1 MRYRGRRWNN
11 ILMLSV
17 IAFIG
22 VLNLPT
28 LIKAYLI
35 EPEPQVDSPYPY
47 LLNPAA
53 ELQALHFA
61 SGSIIQQDNQWV
73 YQFKGAD
80 SSQVASTPVSNTPVP
95 STQVVNTQVTST
107 QGTSVQD
114 TSAKKLSQRWKE
126 LVGTEVDAQTYTDLT
141 PRLNTPH
148 TIEVWYQDQE
158 EPQRITY
165 YRLPEFWLLKN
176 WNDQWLAVS
185 IEESYLFP
193 SFNANHSSKSDD

>member
-11 ILMLSV
+11 ILMFSV

-35 EPEPQVDSPYPY
+35 EPEPDVTVSSPYPS

-61 SGSIIQQDNQWV
+61 NWSVVLEDDHWV
-73 YQFKGAD
+73 YQFK
-80 SSQVASTPVSNTPVP
+80 
-95 STQVVNTQVTST
+95 
-107 QGTSVQD
+107 D
-114 TSAKKLSQRWKE
+114 TALPQTTNAQELSQRWKE
-126 LVGTEVDAQTYTDLT
+126 LVGTEVDSQTYADLS
-141 PRLNTPH
+141 PQLNTPH

-165 YRLPEFWLLKN
+165 YQLPQFWLLKN

-193 SFNANHSSKSDD
+193 SFGSEQSFKSDLSFKADKLSISDKPPKSDD

>member
-28 LIKAYLI
+28 LIKTYLI
-35 EPEPQVDSPYPY
+35 EPEPELQANSPYPY
-47 LLNPAA
+47 LLNPTA
-53 ELQALHFA
+53 ELQALHFTKW
-61 SGSIIQQDNQWV
+61 SVVQENGYWV
-73 YQFKGAD
+73 YQMKE
-80 SSQVASTPVSNTPVP
+80 SVSE
-95 STQVVNTQVTST
+95 Q
-107 QGTSVQD
+107 SV
-114 TSAKKLSQRWKE
+114 SAQELSQRWQQ
-126 LVGTEVDAQTYTDLT
+126 LVGTEVDSQTYTDLT
-141 PRLNTPH
+141 PQLNTPH

-165 YRLPEFWLLKN
+165 YQLPEFWLLKN

-193 SFNANHSSKSDD
+193 SLSSEDSFKSDKLSISDKPPKSDD

>member
-11 ILMLSV
+11 ILMFSV

-28 LIKAYLI
+28 LIKTYLI
-35 EPEPQVDSPYPY
+35 EPEPELQASSPYPY
-47 LLNPAA
+47 LLNPTA

-61 SGSIIQQDNQWV
+61 KWSVVQEDGHWV
-73 YQFKGAD
+73 YQFKETTLP
-80 SSQVASTPVSNTPVP
+80 QT
-95 STQVVNTQVTST
+95 
-107 QGTSVQD
+107 
-114 TSAKKLSQRWKE
+114 TSAQELSQRWKE
-126 LVGTEVDAQTYTDLT
+126 LVGTEVDSQTYTDLS
-141 PRLNTPH
+141 PQLNTPH

-165 YRLPEFWLLKN
+165 YQLPQFWLLKN

-193 SFNANHSSKSDD
+193 SFGSEQSFKSDLSFKADKLSISDKPPKSDD

>member
-1 MRYRGRRWNN
+1 
-11 ILMLSV
+11 MLSV

-35 EPEPQVDSPYPY
+35 EPEPEQQVSSPYPY
-47 LLNPAA
+47 LLNPRA
-53 ELQALHFA
+53 ELQALHFTKW
-61 SGSIIQQDNQWV
+61 SLVLEDGQWSYQLKGSALAQSI
-73 YQFKGAD
+73 
-80 SSQVASTPVSNTPVP
+80 
-95 STQVVNTQVTST
+95 
-107 QGTSVQD
+107 
-114 TSAKKLSQRWKE
+114 SAQERAQRWQQ
-126 LVGTEVDAQTYTDLT
+126 LVGTEVDPQTYTDLASQ
-141 PRLNTPH
+141 LNTPH

-165 YRLPEFWLLKN
+165 YQLPEFWLLKN

-193 SFNANHSSKSDD
+193 SLSQDNPSTSDD

>member
-28 LIKAYLI
+28 LIKTYLI
-35 EPEPQVDSPYPY
+35 EPEPELQANSPYPY
-47 LLNPAA
+47 LLNPTA

-61 SGSIIQQDNQWV
+61 HWSVVLEDDHWV
-73 YQFKGAD
+73 YQFKETTLP
-80 SSQVASTPVSNTPVP
+80 QT
-95 STQVVNTQVTST
+95 
-107 QGTSVQD
+107 
-114 TSAKKLSQRWKE
+114 TSAQELSQRWTE
-126 LVGTEVDAQTYTDLT
+126 LVGTEVDSQTYTDLS
-141 PRLNTPH
+141 PQLNTPH

-165 YRLPEFWLLKN
+165 YQLPQFWLLKN

-193 SFNANHSSKSDD
+193 SFGSDQSFKSDQSLKSDKLSISEKSPKSDD

>member
-1 MRYRGRRWNN
+1 
-11 ILMLSV
+11 MLSV

-35 EPEPQVDSPYPY
+35 EPEPEQQASSPYPY
-47 LLNPAA
+47 LLNPGA
-53 ELQALHFA
+53 ELQALYFA
-61 SGSIIQQDNQWV
+61 KWSLVLEDGQWDYQLKGSAPAQSI
-73 YQFKGAD
+73 
-80 SSQVASTPVSNTPVP
+80 
-95 STQVVNTQVTST
+95 
-107 QGTSVQD
+107 
-114 TSAKKLSQRWKE
+114 SAQERAQRWQQ
-126 LVGTEVDAQTYTDLT
+126 LVGTEVDSQTYTDLASQ
-141 PRLNTPH
+141 LSTPH

-165 YRLPEFWLLKN
+165 YQLPEFWLLKN

-193 SFNANHSSKSDD
+193 NLSQDNPSTSDD

>member
-28 LIKAYLI
+28 LIKTYLI
-35 EPEPQVDSPYPY
+35 EPEPESELQVSSLYPY
-47 LLNPAA
+47 LLNPTA

-61 SGSIIQQDNQWV
+61 NWSVVLEDDHWV
-73 YQFKGAD
+73 YQFKETTLP
-80 SSQVASTPVSNTPVP
+80 QT
-95 STQVVNTQVTST
+95 
-107 QGTSVQD
+107 
-114 TSAKKLSQRWKE
+114 TSAQELSQRWKE
-126 LVGTEVDAQTYTDLT
+126 LVGTEVDSQTYTDLS
-141 PRLNTPH
+141 PQLNTPH

-165 YRLPEFWLLKN
+165 YQLPQFWLLKN

-193 SFNANHSSKSDD
+193 SFGSDQSFKSDKLSTSNKQSISDKPMKSDD

>member
-11 ILMLSV
+11 ILMFSV

-35 EPEPQVDSPYPY
+35 EPEPEVKISGSYPS

-61 SGSIIQQDNQWV
+61 NWSVVVEDDHWA
-73 YQFKGAD
+73 YQFKD
-80 SSQVASTPVSNTPVP
+80 TVLPQT
-95 STQVVNTQVTST
+95 
-107 QGTSVQD
+107 
-114 TSAKKLSQRWKE
+114 TSAQELSQRWQE
-126 LVGTEVDAQTYTDLT
+126 LVGTEIDSQTYTDLS
-141 PRLNTPH
+141 PQLNTPH

-165 YRLPEFWLLKN
+165 YQLPQFWLLKN

-193 SFNANHSSKSDD
+193 SFGSDQSFKSYQSFKSDKLSISDEPSLSDD

>member
-28 LIKAYLI
+28 LIKTYLI
-35 EPEPQVDSPYPY
+35 EPEPEVKVSGSYPS

-61 SGSIIQQDNQWV
+61 NWSVVLEDDHWA
-73 YQFKGAD
+73 YQFKD
-80 SSQVASTPVSNTPVP
+80 TVLPQT
-95 STQVVNTQVTST
+95 
-107 QGTSVQD
+107 
-114 TSAKKLSQRWKE
+114 TSAQELSQRWQE
-126 LVGTEVDAQTYTDLT
+126 LVGTEVDSQTYTDLS
-141 PRLNTPH
+141 PQLNTPH

-165 YRLPEFWLLKN
+165 YQLPQFWLLKN

-185 IEESYLFP
+185 IEESYVFP
-193 SFNANHSSKSDD
+193 SFGSEDSFKSDHLFKADKLSISDEPSLSDD

>member
-1 MRYRGRRWNN
+1 
-11 ILMLSV
+11 MLSV

-35 EPEPQVDSPYPY
+35 EPEPEQQVSSPYPY
-47 LLNPAA
+47 LLNPGA

-61 SGSIIQQDNQWV
+61 KWSLVLEDGQWGYQLKGSAPAQSI
-73 YQFKGAD
+73 
-80 SSQVASTPVSNTPVP
+80 
-95 STQVVNTQVTST
+95 
-107 QGTSVQD
+107 
-114 TSAKKLSQRWKE
+114 SAQERAQRWQQ
-126 LVGTEVDAQTYTDLT
+126 LVGTEVDSQTYTSLASQ
-141 PRLNTPH
+141 LNTPH

-165 YRLPEFWLLKN
+165 YQLPEFWLLKN

-193 SFNANHSSKSDD
+193 SLSQDNP

>member
-28 LIKAYLI
+28 LIKTYLI
-35 EPEPQVDSPYPY
+35 EPEPESELQVSSPYPY
-47 LLNPAA
+47 LLNPTA

-61 SGSIIQQDNQWV
+61 DWSVVLEDSHWI
-73 YQFKGAD
+73 YQFKD
-80 SSQVASTPVSNTPVP
+80 TTLPQT
-95 STQVVNTQVTST
+95 
-107 QGTSVQD
+107 
-114 TSAKKLSQRWKE
+114 TSAQELSQRWQE
-126 LVGTEVDAQTYTDLT
+126 LVGTEIDSQTYTDLS
-141 PRLNTPH
+141 PQLNTPH

-165 YRLPEFWLLKN
+165 YQLPEFWLLKN

-193 SFNANHSSKSDD
+193 SFGSEDSFKSDHIFKADKLSISDKPPKLDD

>member
-11 ILMLSV
+11 ILMFSV

-47 LLNPAA
+47 LLNPKA

-61 SGSIIQQDNQWV
+61 KWSVIQQDNQWV
-73 YQFKGAD
+73 YQFKGTDFPQTTNA
-80 SSQVASTPVSNTPVP
+80 QE
-95 STQVVNTQVTST
+95 
-107 QGTSVQD
+107 
-114 TSAKKLSQRWKE
+114 LSQRWID
-126 LVGTEVDAQTYTDLT
+126 LVGTEVDSQTYTDLT

-165 YRLPEFWLLKN
+165 YQLPEFWLLKN

-193 SFNANHSSKSDD
+193 SFSSKPSFKSDKLSISDKPPKSDD

>member
-28 LIKAYLI
+28 LIKTYLI
-35 EPEPQVDSPYPY
+35 EPEPELQASSPYPY
-47 LLNPAA
+47 LLNPTA

-61 SGSIIQQDNQWV
+61 DWSVVLEDDHWV
-73 YQFKGAD
+73 YQFK
-80 SSQVASTPVSNTPVP
+80 
-95 STQVVNTQVTST
+95 
-107 QGTSVQD
+107 D
-114 TSAKKLSQRWKE
+114 TTLPQTTNAQELSQRWKE
-126 LVGTEVDAQTYTDLT
+126 LVGTEVDSQTYTDLSSQ
-141 PRLNTPH
+141 LNTPH
-148 TIEVWYQDQE
+148 TIEVWYQDRE

-165 YRLPEFWLLKN
+165 YQLPQFWLLKN

-193 SFNANHSSKSDD
+193 SVGSEDSFKSDHLFKADKLSISDKSPVSDKLTKADD

>member
-1 MRYRGRRWNN
+1 
-11 ILMLSV
+11 MLSV

-35 EPEPQVDSPYPY
+35 EPEPDQQVSSPYPY
-47 LLNPAA
+47 LLNPRA

-61 SGSIIQQDNQWV
+61 KWSLVLEDGQWGYQLKGSAPAQSI
-73 YQFKGAD
+73 
-80 SSQVASTPVSNTPVP
+80 
-95 STQVVNTQVTST
+95 
-107 QGTSVQD
+107 
-114 TSAKKLSQRWKE
+114 SAQERAQRWQQ
-126 LVGTEVDAQTYTDLT
+126 LVGTEVDSQTYTSLASQ
-141 PRLNTPH
+141 LNTPH

-165 YRLPEFWLLKN
+165 YQLPEFWLLKN

-193 SFNANHSSKSDD
+193 SLSSENP

>member
-11 ILMLSV
+11 ILMFSV

-28 LIKAYLI
+28 LIKTYLI
-35 EPEPQVDSPYPY
+35 EPEPEVKVSGSYPS

-61 SGSIIQQDNQWV
+61 NWSIVLEDDHWA
-73 YQFKGAD
+73 YQFKD
-80 SSQVASTPVSNTPVP
+80 TVLPQT
-95 STQVVNTQVTST
+95 
-107 QGTSVQD
+107 
-114 TSAKKLSQRWKE
+114 TSAQELSQRWQE
-126 LVGTEVDAQTYTDLT
+126 LVGTEVDSQTYTDLS
-141 PRLNTPH
+141 PQLNTPH

-165 YRLPEFWLLKN
+165 YQLAEFWLLKN

-185 IEESYLFP
+185 IEQSYLFP
-193 SFNANHSSKSDD
+193 SFGSEDSFKSDKLSISDKPSLSDD

>member
-35 EPEPQVDSPYPY
+35 EPEPEHQVSSSYPY
-47 LLNPAA
+47 LLNPEAK
-53 ELQALHFA
+53 LQALHFA
-61 SGSIIQQDNQWV
+61 KWSLVLEDGQWSYQLKGS
-73 YQFKGAD
+73 A
-80 SSQVASTPVSNTPVP
+80 P
-95 STQVVNTQVTST
+95 TQSI
-107 QGTSVQD
+107 
-114 TSAKKLSQRWKE
+114 SAQERSQRWQQ
-126 LVGTEVDAQTYTDLT
+126 LVGTEVDLQTYTDLT
-141 PRLNTPH
+141 SQLTTPH

-165 YRLPEFWLLKN
+165 YQLPEFWLLKN

-193 SFNANHSSKSDD
+193 SLNLDNPATSDD

>member
-28 LIKAYLI
+28 LIKTYLI
-35 EPEPQVDSPYPY
+35 ESEPELQTSSPYPY
-47 LLNPAA
+47 LLNPTA

-61 SGSIIQQDNQWV
+61 KWSVAQEDGHWV
-73 YQFKGAD
+73 YQMKEP
-80 SSQVASTPVSNTPVP
+80 ASEQSVSA
-95 STQVVNTQVTST
+95 QE
-107 QGTSVQD
+107 
-114 TSAKKLSQRWKE
+114 LSQRWQQ
-126 LVGTEVDAQTYTDLT
+126 LVGTEVDAKTYTDLT
-141 PRLNTPH
+141 PQLNTPH

-165 YRLPEFWLLKN
+165 YQLAEFWLLKN

-185 IEESYLFP
+185 IEGSYLFP
-193 SFNANHSSKSDD
+193 SFGSEDSFKLDKLSISEKSPKSDD

>member
-1 MRYRGRRWNN
+1 
-11 ILMLSV
+11 MLSV

-35 EPEPQVDSPYPY
+35 EPEPEQQVSSPYPY
-47 LLNPAA
+47 LLNPGA

-61 SGSIIQQDNQWV
+61 KWSLVLEDGQWGYQLKGSAPAQSI
-73 YQFKGAD
+73 
-80 SSQVASTPVSNTPVP
+80 
-95 STQVVNTQVTST
+95 
-107 QGTSVQD
+107 
-114 TSAKKLSQRWKE
+114 SAQERAQRWQQ
-126 LVGTEVDAQTYTDLT
+126 LVGTEVDSQTYTSLASQ
-141 PRLNTPH
+141 LNTPH

-165 YRLPEFWLLKN
+165 YQLPEFWLLKN

-193 SFNANHSSKSDD
+193 SLSSENP

>member
-1 MRYRGRRWNN
+1 MF
-11 ILMLSV
+11 SV

-35 EPEPQVDSPYPY
+35 EPEPEQQVSSPYPY
-47 LLNPAA
+47 LLNPRA

-61 SGSIIQQDNQWV
+61 KWSLVLEDGQWGYQLKGSAPAQSI
-73 YQFKGAD
+73 
-80 SSQVASTPVSNTPVP
+80 
-95 STQVVNTQVTST
+95 
-107 QGTSVQD
+107 
-114 TSAKKLSQRWKE
+114 SAQERAQRWQQ
-126 LVGTEVDAQTYTDLT
+126 LVGTEVDSQTYTDLT
-141 PRLNTPH
+141 SQLTTPH

-165 YRLPEFWLLKN
+165 YQLPEFWLLKN
-176 WNDQWLAVS
+176 WNEQWLAVS

-193 SFNANHSSKSDD
+193 NLSSENP

>member
-11 ILMLSV
+11 ILMFSV

-28 LIKAYLI
+28 LIKTYLI
-35 EPEPQVDSPYPY
+35 EPEPEVKISGSYPS
-47 LLNPAA
+47 LLNPAD

-61 SGSIIQQDNQWV
+61 NWSVVVEDDHWA
-73 YQFKGAD
+73 YQFKD
-80 SSQVASTPVSNTPVP
+80 TVLPQT
-95 STQVVNTQVTST
+95 
-107 QGTSVQD
+107 
-114 TSAKKLSQRWKE
+114 TSAQELSQRWQE
-126 LVGTEVDAQTYTDLT
+126 LVGTEIDSQTYTDLS
-141 PRLNTPH
+141 PQLNTPH

-165 YRLPEFWLLKN
+165 YQLAEFWLLKN

-193 SFNANHSSKSDD
+193 EFGSDQSFKSYQSFKSDKLSISDEPSLSDD

>member
-1 MRYRGRRWNN
+1 MF
-11 ILMLSV
+11 SV

-35 EPEPQVDSPYPY
+35 EPEPEVTVSSPYPS

-61 SGSIIQQDNQWV
+61 NWSVELEDDHWV
-73 YQFKGAD
+73 YQFKDTALP
-80 SSQVASTPVSNTPVP
+80 QT
-95 STQVVNTQVTST
+95 
-107 QGTSVQD
+107 
-114 TSAKKLSQRWKE
+114 TSAQELSQRWKE
-126 LVGTEVDAQTYTDLT
+126 LVGTEVDSQTYTDLS
-141 PRLNTPH
+141 PQLNTPH

-165 YRLPEFWLLKN
+165 YQLPQFWLLKN

-193 SFNANHSSKSDD
+193 SFGSDQSFKSDKLSTSNKQSISDKPMKSDD